1 MKPLRITLK
10 ISICILWLAAVIFA
24 IGGTLAVIF
33 IPKLF
38 TALFISSIFT
48 AILSIPFTIASLV
61 LAYKA
66 KIITGGYV
74 LFSTLFSCFIA
85 GLGWFII
92 PFLLNKDINSLEPQA
107 ESAEL

>member
-10 ISICILWLAAVIFA
+10 ISIFMLWLAATLFV
-24 IGGTLAVIF
+24 IGGTLAIIF

-38 TALFISSIFT
+38 TSLFISSILT

-61 LAYKA
+61 LAYKE

-107 ESAEL
+107 ENAEF